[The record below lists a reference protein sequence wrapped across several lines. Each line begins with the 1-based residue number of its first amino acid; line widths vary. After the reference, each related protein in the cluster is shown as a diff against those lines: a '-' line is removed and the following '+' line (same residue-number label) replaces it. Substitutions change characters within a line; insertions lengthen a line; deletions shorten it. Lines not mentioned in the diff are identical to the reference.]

1 MLGEGEEAEEE
12 REEVRDGAG
21 RVLRREGGHVMAS
34 LLFLLGPWPPS
45 GVRDRQTDSAST
57 YLNQCEVCIIDT

>member
-12 REEVRDGAG
+12 REEVRDEAG

-45 GVRDRQTDSAST
+45 GVRDRQTVRQHT
-57 YLNQCEVCIIDT
+57 